1 MKCQYQ
7 LINYDKS
14 TVLININKRRSMENI
29 WELSVLS
36 SQFFYKSKTVLKLK
50 FVLKKK
56 KKVLKDW
63 CWYFCKSSESEVKSL
78 SHIRIFATPWTVACQ
93 APQSM
98 EFSRQKYWSGLP
110 FPSSGICPIE
120 PGSPTLQADALP
132 SEPPL

>member
-56 KKVLKDW
+56 KKK
-63 CWYFCKSSESEVKSL
+63 F
-78 SHIRIFATPWTVACQ
+78 
-93 APQSM
+93 
-98 EFSRQKYWSGLP
+98 
-110 FPSSGICPIE
+110 
-120 PGSPTLQADALP
+120 
-132 SEPPL
+132 

>member
-56 KKVLKDW
+56 NVLKDW
-63 CWYFCKSSESEVKSL
+63 C
-78 SHIRIFATPWTVACQ
+78 
-93 APQSM
+93 
-98 EFSRQKYWSGLP
+98 
-110 FPSSGICPIE
+110 
-120 PGSPTLQADALP
+120 
-132 SEPPL
+132 